1 MGLKKKDMDLH
12 EKSYIELQRL
22 FNTTLQNWQENNLQI
37 KRVREKECV
46 KYSDFVANRAEL
58 RRLAK
63 ENAKLHSFIVRVDL
77 EMQIRKWTGKN
88 D

>member
-1 MGLKKKDMDLH
+1 MDLQ
-12 EKSYIELQRL
+12 EKSYIELQEL
-22 FNTTLQNWQENNLQI
+22 FRIVFQAWNKNNSQI
-37 KRVREKECV
+37 NRVKEKECTR
-46 KYSDFVANRAEL
+46 YNDFVQNRAEL
-58 RRLAK
+58 RRLAR